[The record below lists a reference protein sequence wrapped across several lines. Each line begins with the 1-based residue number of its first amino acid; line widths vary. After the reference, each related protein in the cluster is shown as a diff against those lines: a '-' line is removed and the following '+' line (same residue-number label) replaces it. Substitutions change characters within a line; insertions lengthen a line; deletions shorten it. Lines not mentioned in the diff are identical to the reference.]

1 MNFKKPKFWDYKN
14 PNFISYLL
22 TPFSFLLILLNS
34 LKSLI
39 SSSTKYS
46 KIKTIC
52 VGNIYLGGTGKTSLT
67 LKINDILKDKKIKSC
82 FIKKDYKDQIDE
94 QKILENSGKLIKA
107 TKRKIAIEQAINEGY
122 EIAIFDDGLQD
133 LSINYDLCF
142 VCFNNINWIGNGLSI
157 PSGPLRENL
166 SNLKKYKHVFLNG
179 NLENLENIKKE
190 ILKINSEINIY
201 VGKYIPKNINEFNI
215 KDKYLAFS
223 GIGNHKTFVSML
235 KSYNFNIIKEIEFPD
250 HFKYSKKDIEK
261 IILESKNFGC
271 KIITTEKDFL
281 RLQPI
286 SYNEINFIKSELEIQ
301 NEQDFLITL
310 KKLYE

>member
-1 MNFKKPKFWDYKN
+1 MNFKKPKFWDYKK

-166 SNLKKYKHVFLNG
+166 SNLKKYKHIFLNG

-201 VGKYIPKNINEFNI
+201 VGKYIPKNINKFNI

>member
-1 MNFKKPKFWDYKN
+1 MNFKKPKFWDYKK

-301 NEQDFLITL
+301 NEQVFLKTL

>member
-1 MNFKKPKFWDYKN
+1 MNFKKPKFWDYKK

-39 SSSTKYS
+39 LSPTKYS

-286 SYNEINFIKSELEIQ
+286 NYNEINFIKTELEIQ

>member
-1 MNFKKPKFWDYKN
+1 MNFKKPKFWDYKK

-39 SSSTKYS
+39 LSPTKYS

>member
-39 SSSTKYS
+39 LSSTKYS

-94 QKILENSGKLIKA
+94 QKILENNGKLIKA

-166 SNLKKYKHVFLNG
+166 SNLKKHKHVFLNG
-179 NLENLENIKKE
+179 NLENLDNIKKE

-223 GIGNHKTFVSML
+223 GIGNHKTFISML

-250 HFKYSKKDIEK
+250 HFKYSRKDIEK
-261 IILESKNFGC
+261 IILESKNSGC

-301 NEQDFLITL
+301 NEQVFLKTL

>member
-1 MNFKKPKFWDYKN
+1 MNFKKPKFWDYKK

-52 VGNIYLGGTGKTSLT
+52 VGNIYLGGTGKTSLS

>member
-1 MNFKKPKFWDYKN
+1 MNFKKPKFWDYKK

>member
-1 MNFKKPKFWDYKN
+1 
-14 PNFISYLL
+14 
-22 TPFSFLLILLNS
+22 
-34 LKSLI
+34 
-39 SSSTKYS
+39 
-46 KIKTIC
+46 
-52 VGNIYLGGTGKTSLT
+52 LGGTGKTSLT

-166 SNLKKYKHVFLNG
+166 SNLKKYKHIFLNG

>member
-39 SSSTKYS
+39 LSPTKYS

-179 NLENLENIKKE
+179 NLENLDNIKKE